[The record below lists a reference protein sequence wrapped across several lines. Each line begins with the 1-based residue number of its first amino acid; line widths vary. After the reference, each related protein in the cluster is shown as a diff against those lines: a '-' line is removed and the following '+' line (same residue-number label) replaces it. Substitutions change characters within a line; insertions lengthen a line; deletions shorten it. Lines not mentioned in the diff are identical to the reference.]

1 MSRLRNNCINL
12 KVIRGR
18 MPALPRFP
26 FVDFK
31 RTLPIE
37 SRTFRQIAQ
46 IFCRRIE
53 SMKSK
58 SIGILTKPKFPEVK
72 ETLQAVVG
80 WLRARS
86 IDVILDTT
94 SAALL
99 DEKGGIQKNQLAGKA
114 DVLLVLG
121 GDGTMLNAAR
131 LAGERSRQG

>member
-1 MSRLRNNCINL
+1 
-12 KVIRGR
+12 
-18 MPALPRFP
+18 
-26 FVDFK
+26 
-31 RTLPIE
+31 
-37 SRTFRQIAQ
+37 
-46 IFCRRIE
+46 
-53 SMKSK
+53 MKSK

-114 DVLLVLG
+114 DVLLEPAKVKMDEFLS
-121 GDGTMLNAAR
+121 A
-131 LAGERSRQG
+131 SH